1 MQEKPI
7 QIKGQ
12 FLEDSAKIGQQIHY
26 SLQVLHGKNQEIFF
40 TGVGQKIGVFEPI
53 KKEYF
58 PTKTT
63 QAGSLDSAVYTYK
76 FFDIADKQLLS
87 VPIYV
92 MNESDCTKISPIP
105 DTIFLKRLV
114 PHPELINMNLVFEK
128 LPIPLLKPK
137 ANVKNIFLGGIVII
151 FLVGIL
157 YWIFG
162 KTIYRYYLLY
172 QLWRRNLEFRRNY
185 QRQTR
190 NIANTSKGLLS
201 LENAIR
207 IWKGYLENLIKVPF
221 STFTTTEMLDYLK
234 DKRLIKA
241 LKNVDSA
248 VYGGNYSE
256 KTIDSVNILVEIA
269 STVYQN
275 ERKNLIQKT
284 EKNEI

>member
-12 FLEDSAKIGQQIHY
+12 FLEDSAKIGQHVHY
-26 SLQVLHGKNQEIFF
+26 SLQVLHSKNQEIFF
-40 TGVGQKIGVFEPI
+40 TVVGQKIGVFEPI

-87 VPIYV
+87 VPIYII
-92 MNESDCTKISPIP
+92 NDADCTKISPIP

-114 PHPELINMNLVFEK
+114 PHPELVNMDLIFEK

-137 ANVKNIFLGGIVII
+137 TDLKNIFLGGIIII
-151 FLVGIL
+151 FLAGIL

-162 KTIYRYYLLY
+162 KTIYRYFLLY
-172 QLWRRNLEFRRNY
+172 QLWRKNLEFKRTY

-190 NIANTSKGLLS
+190 NVANTSKGLQS

-207 IWKGYLENLIKVPF
+207 VWKVYLENLIKVPF

-234 DKRLIKA
+234 DKRLTNA
-241 LKNVDSA
+241 LKDVDSA
-248 VYGGNYSE
+248 VYGGNYSA
-256 KTIDSVNILVEIA
+256 KTLQSVNILVEIA

-275 ERKNLIQKT
+275 ERKKVNAENRK
-284 EKNEI
+284 